1 MLLVSEPVL
10 GADEKAALA
19 AVIESGWVTMGD
31 RVREF
36 EQTFARLHEAEDS
49 VAVGSCTAAL
59 HLILHALG
67 IGPGDEV
74 LVPSLTF
81 VATAN
86 SVLYVGARPVFVD
99 IESPAVPLMSLDEA
113 EAKCTAR
120 TKAVII
126 VHFGGYLAHRDA
138 WQAFARRKGLLL
150 IEDAAHAPGL
160 PAAGTFGEAA
170 AFSFYG
176 NKNMTTAEG
185 GAIIARSRSLRETI
199 RRARSHGMTSSTRQ
213 RLDSRSPDYDVTM
226 LGFNYRMD
234 ELRAAVGLVQL
245 KRLPEWND
253 IRRRLSLHYRQL
265 IAAALPVGNGPIHGS
280 MAIGASSDAGRASD
294 RNQATGRH
302 RSAAQARYSDHRP
315 LSPCTSPDILQRSL
329 PEFSFAANR
338 GICPTGAHATS
349 PSPDDHGYRR
359 TRREFSRSQHW
370 ARSFRRRQSHD
381 HARLGGPALRAISR
395 DAMSACGV
403 PSIFCVLAWRRPF
416 SRPSC

>member
-10 GADEKAALA
+10 GMDEKAALT

-36 EQTFARLHEAEDS
+36 EGAFARLHEAEDAI
-49 VAVGSCTAAL
+49 AVGSCTAAL

-99 IESPAVPLMSLDEA
+99 IESPEIPLMSLAEA
-113 EAKCTAR
+113 EVKCTAR
-120 TKAVII
+120 TKAVIL
-126 VHFGGYLAHRDA
+126 VHFGGYLADRDA
-138 WQAFARRKGLLL
+138 WQSFARSKGLLL

-185 GAIIARSRSLRETI
+185 GAIITRDRALGESI
-199 RRARSHGMTSSTRQ
+199 RRARSHGMTSGTRQ

-234 ELRAAVGLVQL
+234 ELRAALGLAQL
-245 KRLPEWND
+245 KKLTKWND
-253 IRRRLSLHYRQL
+253 IRRRLSLHYRRL
-265 IAAALPVGNGPIHGS
+265 IAAHCPSVMVPFANPWPSAHHLMPVVLPAAV
-280 MAIGASSDAGRASD
+280 D
-294 RNQATGRH
+294 RQAVIDVLRT
-302 RSAAQARYSDHRP
+302 
-315 LSPCTSPDILQRSL
+315 
-329 PEFSFAANR
+329 R
-338 GICPTGAHATS
+338 GIQTTVHYPPVHRLTFYNDLY
-349 PSPDDHGYRR
+349 PDCHLPR
-359 TRREFSRSQHW
+359 TEEFARRELTLPLHPRMTLASVDFVVKSL
-370 ARSFRRRQSHD
+370 A
-381 HARLGGPALRAISR
+381 AAP
-395 DAMSACGV
+395 SAEFPMEV
-403 PSIFCVLAWRRPF
+403 SA
-416 SRPSC
+416 

>member
-10 GADEKAALA
+10 GDDEKAALA

-36 EQTFARLHEAEDS
+36 EQAFARLHEAEDS

-99 IESPAVPLMSLDEA
+99 IGSADVPLMSLDDA
-113 EAKCTAR
+113 ESKCTSR
-120 TKAVII
+120 TKAII
-126 VHFGGYLAHRDA
+126 LVHFAGYLAHRDA
-138 WQAFARRKGLLL
+138 WQSFARRKGLLL

-160 PAAGTFGEAA
+160 PEVGSYGEAA

-185 GAIIARSRSLRETI
+185 GAIIARSRTLRETI
-199 RRARSHGMTSSTRQ
+199 RQARAHGMTSGARQ
-213 RLDSRSPDYDVTM
+213 RLTSRRPDYDVTI

-234 ELRAAVGLVQL
+234 ELRAALGLVQL
-245 KRLPEWND
+245 KKLPEWND
-253 IRRRLSLHYRQL
+253 SRRRLSATYRELIAELCPSVTVPFEAPWPSTHHLLPIVLPPATSRQRIIDRLRKRGVQTTVHYPPVHRLTFYRDLYPELALPRTEDFARRELTLPLHPRMSTL
-265 IAAALPVGNGPIHGS
+265 DVDKVVDALAAALAADYP
-280 MAIGASSDAGRASD
+280 IGAVA
-294 RNQATGRH
+294 
-302 RSAAQARYSDHRP
+302 
-315 LSPCTSPDILQRSL
+315 
-329 PEFSFAANR
+329 
-338 GICPTGAHATS
+338 
-349 PSPDDHGYRR
+349 
-359 TRREFSRSQHW
+359 
-370 ARSFRRRQSHD
+370 
-381 HARLGGPALRAISR
+381 
-395 DAMSACGV
+395 
-403 PSIFCVLAWRRPF
+403 
-416 SRPSC
+416 

>member
-1 MLLVSEPVL
+1 MLLVSEPIL
-10 GADEKAALA
+10 GAEEKEALA
-19 AVIESGWVTMGD
+19 AVLESGWVTMGD
-31 RVREF
+31 RVQEF
-36 EQTFARLHEAEDS
+36 EQAFARLHEAEDS
-49 VAVGSCTAAL
+49 IAVSSCTSAL
-59 HLILHALG
+59 HLILHGLG

-99 IESPAVPLMSLDEA
+99 IESPVVPLMSLDEA

-120 TKAVII
+120 TKAVIL

-185 GAIIARSRSLRETI
+185 GAIIARNRPLRETI
-199 RRARSHGMTSSTRQ
+199 RRARSHGMTSGTRQ
-213 RLDSRSPDYDVTM
+213 RLNSRSADYDVTM

-234 ELRAAVGLVQL
+234 ELRAALGLAQL

-253 IRRRLSLHYRQL
+253 IRRRLSLRYRQL
-265 IAAALPVGNGPIHGS
+265 IAEFCPSVMVPFTSPWSSAHHLMPVVLPTAIRRQAVVDRLRKLGIQTTVHYPPIHRLTFYNDLYPDSHLPRTEEFARRELTLPLHPRMTPGNVELVVKSLAAALGAEFPAE
-280 MAIGASSDAGRASD
+280 AIA
-294 RNQATGRH
+294 
-302 RSAAQARYSDHRP
+302 
-315 LSPCTSPDILQRSL
+315 
-329 PEFSFAANR
+329 
-338 GICPTGAHATS
+338 
-349 PSPDDHGYRR
+349 
-359 TRREFSRSQHW
+359 
-370 ARSFRRRQSHD
+370 
-381 HARLGGPALRAISR
+381 
-395 DAMSACGV
+395 
-403 PSIFCVLAWRRPF
+403 
-416 SRPSC
+416 

>member
-10 GADEKAALA
+10 GLDEKAALA

-31 RVREF
+31 RVAEF
-36 EQTFARLHEAEDS
+36 EQTFARLHDAEDS
-49 VAVGSCTAAL
+49 IAVTSCTAAL

-86 SVLYVGARPVFVD
+86 SVLYVGARPIFVD
-99 IESPAVPLMSLDEA
+99 IESPAVPLMSLEEA

-120 TKAVII
+120 TKAVIL
-126 VHFGGYLAHRDA
+126 VHFGGYLAHRDT
-138 WQAFARRKGLLL
+138 WQSFARRKGLLL

-160 PAAGTFGEAA
+160 PAVGTFGEAA

-213 RLDSRSPDYDVTM
+213 RLDSRSPDYDVTT

-234 ELRAAVGLVQL
+234 ELRAAVGLAQL
-245 KRLPEWND
+245 KRLTEWND

-265 IAAALPVGNGPIHGS
+265 IAEHCPSVMVPFTGPWPAAYHLMPVVLP
-280 MAIGASSDAGRASD
+280 
-294 RNQATGRH
+294 T
-302 RSAAQARYSDHRP
+302 
-315 LSPCTSPDILQRSL
+315 
-329 PEFSFAANR
+329 
-338 GICPTGAHATS
+338 
-349 PSPDDHGYRR
+349 
-359 TRREFSRSQHW
+359 
-370 ARSFRRRQSHD
+370 
-381 HARLGGPALRAISR
+381 AISR
-395 DAMSACGV
+395 QVVIDLLRKRGVQTTVHYPPVHRLTFYNDLYPDCCLPRTEEFARRELTLPLHPGMIPAAVELVVNSLADALGADFPMEA
-403 PSIFCVLAWRRPF
+403 IA
-416 SRPSC
+416 

>member
-10 GADEKAALA
+10 GLDEKAALA

-36 EQTFARLHEAEDS
+36 EQAFARLHEAEDS
-49 VAVGSCTAAL
+49 IAVSSCTAAL

-99 IESPAVPLMSLDEA
+99 IESPEIPLMSLDEA

-120 TKAVII
+120 TKAVIL
-126 VHFGGYLAHRDA
+126 VHFGGYLADRDS
-138 WQAFARRKGLLL
+138 WQSFARTKGLLL

-185 GAIIARSRSLRETI
+185 GAIIARNRSLRETI

-213 RLDSRSPDYDVTM
+213 RLDSRSPDYDVTI

-234 ELRAAVGLVQL
+234 ELRAAVGLAQL
-245 KRLPEWND
+245 KRLTEWND
-253 IRRRLSLHYRQL
+253 IRRRLSQHYRQL
-265 IAAALPVGNGPIHGS
+265 IAEHCPSVLVPFTDPWPSAHHLMPVILPTAIPRQVVIDWLRKRGIQTTVHYPPVHRLTYYCDLYPDSYLPRTEEFARRELTLPLHPRMTPATVELVVNSLAAALGAEFP
-280 MAIGASSDAGRASD
+280 MEAIA
-294 RNQATGRH
+294 
-302 RSAAQARYSDHRP
+302 
-315 LSPCTSPDILQRSL
+315 
-329 PEFSFAANR
+329 
-338 GICPTGAHATS
+338 
-349 PSPDDHGYRR
+349 
-359 TRREFSRSQHW
+359 
-370 ARSFRRRQSHD
+370 
-381 HARLGGPALRAISR
+381 
-395 DAMSACGV
+395 
-403 PSIFCVLAWRRPF
+403 
-416 SRPSC
+416 

>member
-1 MLLVSEPVL
+1 
-10 GADEKAALA
+10 LA
-19 AVIESGWVTMGD
+19 AVIDSGWVTMGD
-31 RVREF
+31 RVQEF
-36 EQTFARLHEAEDS
+36 EQAFARLHEAEDS
-49 VAVGSCTAAL
+49 IAVGSCTAGL

-67 IGPGDEV
+67 IGPGEEV

-99 IESPAVPLMSLDEA
+99 IESPQAPLMSLEDA

-120 TKAVII
+120 TKAVIV

-138 WQAFARRKGLLL
+138 WQSFARRKGLLL

-185 GAIIARSRSLRETI
+185 GAVIARSRSLRETI
-199 RRARSHGMTSSTRQ
+199 RRARSHGMTSGTRQ
-213 RLDSRSPDYDVTM
+213 RLDSRSPDYDVTI

-234 ELRAAVGLVQL
+234 ELRAAVGLAQL

-265 IAAALPVGNGPIHGS
+265 IAAHCPSVMVPFSDPWPSAHHLMPVVLPTAVNRQAVI
-280 MAIGASSDAGRASD
+280 D
-294 RNQATGRH
+294 RLRK
-302 RSAAQARYSDHRP
+302 
-315 LSPCTSPDILQRSL
+315 
-329 PEFSFAANR
+329 R
-338 GICPTGAHATS
+338 GIQTTVHYPPVHRLTLYNDLY
-349 PSPDDHGYRR
+349 PDSHLPQ
-359 TRREFSRSQHW
+359 TEEFARRELTLPLHPRMTPETVELVVNSL
-370 ARSFRRRQSHD
+370 A
-381 HARLGGPALRAISR
+381 AALGAELPMEATA
-395 DAMSACGV
+395 
-403 PSIFCVLAWRRPF
+403 
-416 SRPSC
+416 